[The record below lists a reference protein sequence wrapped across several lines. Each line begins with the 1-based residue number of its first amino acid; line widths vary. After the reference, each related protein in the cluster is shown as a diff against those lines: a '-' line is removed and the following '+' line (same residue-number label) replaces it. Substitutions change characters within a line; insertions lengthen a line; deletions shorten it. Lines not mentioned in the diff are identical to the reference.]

1 LSTKN
6 TATRTMTKNE
16 EDAPP
21 KAHCAVQEDEARF
34 AFVAERK
41 KKKNKTRTRRGK
53 EKKLR
58 TL

>member
-1 LSTKN
+1 
-6 TATRTMTKNE
+6 MTKNE

-53 EKKLR
+53 EKKLP